1 MDNKNKIKV
10 SDYFMTGTLFLGI
23 AIWSYIF
30 IFICGKAVIILLDD
44 KNYETLGLLFIL
56 TGIFIIIFGYF
67 FKTWVSSRVNATQDM
82 KEFYQKLR
90 EKYKSNEKIHLNY
103 KIDILVIDGYSIK
116 IGNRIGITLLSI
128 GAIIYIL
135 KNIL

>member
-1 MDNKNKIKV
+1 MDDKNKIKV

-30 IFICGKAVIILLDD
+30 IFIWGKAVIILLDD